1 MYLVLN
7 STDAARLQ
15 NRSALPDSPV
25 VAQLAR
31 TARRDLLADDEQKWT
46 RYDMEVAVREELAE
60 LRKLASSSASLQR

>member
-31 TARRDLLADDEQKWT
+31 TARRDLLADLTQRLTAT
-46 RYDMEVAVREELAE
+46 RRRTAGQSTGHRPGRVAL
-60 LRKLASSSASLQR
+60 SH

>member
-31 TARRDLLADDEQKWT
+31 TARRDLLAGDRT
-46 RYDMEVAVREELAE
+46 HRLPR
-60 LRKLASSSASLQR
+60 